1 MSAWVQGCRNTL
13 RPTHTHT
20 HTVRH
25 NANTQSKK
33 HDIHTHIHTGK
44 QAVEHTHR
52 HGTADIPS
60 VSLHLLLRLLQRKK
74 SVFTYINA
82 KTNAAFR
89 DVSKFS
95 LAS

>member
-1 MSAWVQGCRNTL
+1 MSAWVQGCKYTL

-33 HDIHTHIHTGK
+33 HDIHTHTGK
-44 QAVEHTHR
+44 QAMEHTHR
-52 HGTADIPS
+52 YGTADIPS
-60 VSLHLLLRLLQRKK
+60 VSLHLLLRFLQKKK

-89 DVSKFS
+89 DVSKVS